1 MLLLL
6 RLIADLQ
13 SFLYMQVLQWFAPF
27 LFPGTQAD
35 HLLSSSKKDYWS
47 KITRIKSLFIWG
59 QCMLQVEN
67 PGSTSMSKAQMNST
81 DAYES
86 LKGDGRKTDTALWVA
101 ENKTEFTWKWVTK
114 GKRKWDFYAFK
125 QTIWFIPAYCMFSSF
140 QVLEPHETAKIRHDR
155 QGLSAQHAPLAGWH
169 ETFWFCSN
177 VTKYI
182 VGWKSYRWRP
192 WNSCNLLP
200 LSLSLSLSQSWANC
214 IFIRKKLF
222 TDCKLASEEVGAT
235 VHWTY
240 RFNYILL
247 WKLPMQETKEIL
259 RTRCKQG
266 SHQGIQKLSKLVCTV
281 AQVFSWNT
289 CSFCILCLKL
299 CTSGRTVAH
308 FTQNLYEDVD
318 TR

>member
-192 WNSCNLLP
+192 WNSCNLL
-200 LSLSLSLSQSWANC
+200 SLSLSLSWANC
-214 IFIRKKLF
+214 IYIRKKLF

-235 VHWTY
+235 VHL
-240 RFNYILL
+240 NL
-247 WKLPMQETKEIL
+247 
-259 RTRCKQG
+259 
-266 SHQGIQKLSKLVCTV
+266 
-281 AQVFSWNT
+281 QVQLYST
-289 CSFCILCLKL
+289 LE
-299 CTSGRTVAH
+299 VAH
-308 FTQNLYEDVD
+308 ARDQGDSQDQVQARKPSRYSETQQTCVYCSSGLQLKYMQLLH
-318 TR
+318 TLPQIMYFR

>member
-192 WNSCNLLP
+192 WNSCNLL
-200 LSLSLSLSQSWANC
+200 SLSLSLSQLSQ
-214 IFIRKKLF
+214 L
-222 TDCKLASEEVGAT
+222 
-235 VHWTY
+235 
-240 RFNYILL
+240 YIH
-247 WKLPMQETKEIL
+247 KEKTFHRLQISIW
-259 RTRCKQG
+259 RSG
-266 SHQGIQKLSKLVCTV
+266 SHSAFEPTGSIIFYFGSCPCKRPRRFSGPGASKE
-281 AQVFSWNT
+281 AIKVFRNSAN
-289 CSFCILCLKL
+289 LCVL
-299 CTSGRTVAH
+299 
-308 FTQNLYEDVD
+308 
-318 TR
+318 